1 MQAERLTG
9 CASLHTIRLS
19 TRRTQMVDLIL
30 ELDAEGPMFREAI
43 EYVVAYYIWLEETEI
58 RVTA

>member
-1 MQAERLTG
+1 
-9 CASLHTIRLS
+9 LHTIRLS